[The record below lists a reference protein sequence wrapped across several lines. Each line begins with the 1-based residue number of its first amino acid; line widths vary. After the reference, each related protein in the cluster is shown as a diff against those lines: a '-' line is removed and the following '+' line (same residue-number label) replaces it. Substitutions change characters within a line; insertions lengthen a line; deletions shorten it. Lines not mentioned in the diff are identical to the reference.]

1 MKWLLSILLISLIFA
16 SNDLVFEEDIEE
28 KEEKLLSDE
37 EMAKLKRAYAKAQ
50 KYHRYLESSDD
61 SESESESESEEDS
74 TDITSETS
82 DINATES
89 ETVRT
94 QALETQNLET
104 TTPETTTP
112 ETTTPETTTPETTT
126 PETTTPET
134 TVIETEAP
142 TQAPTQTP
150 RTQAIVPT
158 PPYPV
163 APVPATIYGAGV
175 QIYSFNNF
183 RPYQITTTVITITY
197 VMGVFYNGYPTYLYI
212 QMTLIITTRRF
223 RALQEIEEKEEVP
236 ALCKFISQDPITG
249 VCDYNCSADTNQS
262 NFTDV
267 QSRDDFEFKLDEDS
281 NFTHINAGNLS
292 FSARAAIGSLSLNTQ
307 TSKVSKFVFLNNAY
321 VYKNSTSGF
330 SVKGNLFGSKA
341 EDVADQDYLLL
352 AFSDI
357 STGVVQIKNFTC
369 PVTNHDLNDF
379 EFRCEPDRNL
389 TGSVY
394 LSSAIINDEI
404 EFIVNSTKDNDSV
417 KVVIYGEGQQS
428 DNGNSTETN
437 TRYNNFFY
445 GKSSSGLSGG
455 AIAGIVIACAVVL
468 IIITILAMFLRK
480 HKATETNN
488 STIVGLKS
496 VDNYAE

>member
-1 MKWLLSILLISLIFA
+1 MKWLLSILLISLIF
-16 SNDLVFEEDIEE
+16 SLNELRFEEDIEE

-37 EMAKLKRAYAKAQ
+37 EMEKLQRAYAKAQ
-50 KYHRYLESSDD
+50 KYLRYLESSDD
-61 SESESESESEEDS
+61 SESESESEEDN
-74 TDITSETS
+74 TDSPSDTS
-82 DINATES
+82 DLNTIEIDTTQ
-89 ETVRT
+89 TVET
-94 QALETQNLET
+94 QAPESHTPPPETQALET
-104 TTPETTTP
+104 TTPETTVT
-112 ETTTPETTTPETTT
+112 
-126 PETTTPET
+126 
-134 TVIETEAP
+134 ETEAP
-142 TQAPTQTP
+142 TQAPTETPTPTP
-150 RTQAIVPT
+150 RTQQVIPT
-158 PPYPV
+158 TPTQSVIPTETRHNALVIIISFTYFRFYSRS
-163 APVPATIYGAGV
+163 ATIVTITFSLQIFYYGYYRYNPFLYV
-175 QIYSFNNF
+175 QINLFVS
-183 RPYQITTTVITITY
+183 R
-197 VMGVFYNGYPTYLYI
+197 
-212 QMTLIITTRRF
+212 RRF
-223 RALQEIEEKEEVP
+223 RALQEIEGQNTT
-236 ALCKFISQDPITG
+236 ALCRLNGQDPVTG
-249 VCDYNCSADTNQS
+249 VCDYNCSADTTVV

-267 QSRDDFEFKLDEDS
+267 QSYDDLLFKLDENS
-281 NFTHINAGNLS
+281 NFTSLESGNLT
-292 FSARAAIGSLSLNTQ
+292 FSARAVIGSLNLNQQ
-307 TSKVSKFVFLNNAY
+307 TSTITKFVFLNNAY
-321 VYKNSTSGF
+321 VLKNSTSGF
-330 SVKGNLFGSKA
+330 SVKGNLYGSNA

-352 AFSDI
+352 SFSDT
-357 STGVVQIKNFTC
+357 STGVIQIINVTC

-394 LSSAIINDEI
+394 LSSAIINDEV
-404 EFIVNSTKDNDSV
+404 EFIVNSTKYNDSV